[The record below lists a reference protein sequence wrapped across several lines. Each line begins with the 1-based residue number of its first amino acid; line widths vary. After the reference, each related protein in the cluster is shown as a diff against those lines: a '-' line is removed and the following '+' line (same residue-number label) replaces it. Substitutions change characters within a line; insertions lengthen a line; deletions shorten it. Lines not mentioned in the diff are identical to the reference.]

1 MQTVIDAFADFFIF
15 VTLSGL
21 YPVTRT
27 TGGPQDNVETGIVT
41 KQIDFWQPY
50 TMMWLITY
58 LIGNYQ
64 SYIKNR
70 QRYRM
75 KIKQYCHCLLFWL
88 VLCNCVCHLTTLSS
102 ISLCMCVCV
111 CVFYTFYVC
120 MYIYHFVFLS
130 SLFLFRS
137 SVKVAFLVIR
147 SSQMKILF

>member
-1 MQTVIDAFADFFIF
+1 MLLLIFLFFI
-15 VTLSGL
+15 TLSGL

-27 TGGPQDNVETGIVT
+27 TIGPQDNVETGIVT

-102 ISLCMCVCV
+102 ISLGMCVCV
-111 CVFYTFYVC
+111 LHFLC
-120 MYIYHFVFLS
+120 MYVYLSLCVSFLS
-130 SLFLFRS
+130 ISFQKLCKS
-137 SVKVAFLVIR
+137 SI
-147 SSQMKILF
+147 SCN